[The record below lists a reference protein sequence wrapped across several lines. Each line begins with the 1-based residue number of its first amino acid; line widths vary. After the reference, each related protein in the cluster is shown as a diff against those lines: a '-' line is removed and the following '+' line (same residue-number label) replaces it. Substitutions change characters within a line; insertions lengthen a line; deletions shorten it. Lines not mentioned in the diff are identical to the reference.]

1 MAGGWAGAG
10 TSPDDF
16 IAWVAGLVPTD
27 VGLRINDDVACRANL
42 PSVGSRWAHICY
54 WRSFY
59 FTVCNLEIISGELNV
74 AILAVAYL
82 LQ

>member
-54 WRSFY
+54 W
-59 FTVCNLEIISGELNV
+59 
-74 AILAVAYL
+74 
-82 LQ
+82 